1 MGIFQAKQP
10 EAKHIT
16 ATHSISKNW
25 SVSLSTKKLGS
36 ELAEQLIPATRQLYT
51 KEEAQV
57 VMESIYKL
65 NWKVYS
71 KKYILVRS

>member
-1 MGIFQAKQP
+1 MEEDAYGGSFKLGSL

-51 KEEAQV
+51 K
-57 VMESIYKL
+57 
-65 NWKVYS
+65 
-71 KKYILVRS
+71 KKHQ